1 MKFVCTLV
9 VLLALFGIVNAAR
22 FFMKHHPYIIVDDN
36 ENSWNKVGA
45 QSNDDNDYFQRD
57 NRAES
62 DTDSQNVANVLRSLV
77 FSPNLRRFTRNT
89 DDLKRSEFQRTGG
102 PILLG

>member
-1 MKFVCTLV
+1 MKFVYALI
-9 VLLALFGIVNAAR
+9 VLLALFSAVKAAR

-36 ENSWNKVGA
+36 ENIWNKFGDE
-45 QSNDDNDYFQRD
+45 SNDDNKYFQRD

-62 DTDSQNVANVLRSLV
+62 DTDSQNVANILRSLV
-77 FSPNLRRFTRNT
+77 FSPNLQRFTRNT